1 MLIIICISLV
11 GLIIMLIELRRA
23 PEAHENRSGFHLLPH
38 KPSRDRMAGLEQ
50 SDQNPRSDRIA
61 RHDAAQSEIDGRSVE
76 NDRITLEECRD
87 ITGIEAGSR
96 LAGVGIP

>member
-50 SDQNPRSDRIA
+50 SGQRSIASDERTRTLDRTESRDTTPRNPKLTADQSKTTVSP
-61 RHDAAQSEIDGRSVE
+61 
-76 NDRITLEECRD
+76 
-87 ITGIEAGSR
+87 
-96 LAGVGIP
+96 